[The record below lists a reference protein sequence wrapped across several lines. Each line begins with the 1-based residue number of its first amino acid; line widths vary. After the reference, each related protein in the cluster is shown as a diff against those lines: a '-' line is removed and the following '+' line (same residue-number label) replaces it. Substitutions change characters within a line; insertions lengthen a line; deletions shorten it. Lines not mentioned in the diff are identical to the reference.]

1 MNHPNRQ
8 KKYLNDLGIYYCYPQ
23 QQEFGGEKQL
33 PMILQDLVEFGERDS
48 NFLG

>member
-33 PMILQDLVEFGERDS
+33 PTIYYKILLNLEKGTAIF
-48 NFLG
+48 